1 MNLSASKK
9 NLLKHKSIFSALTL
23 AAAVVL
29 IFWTVSNPAIVGVSA
44 SQRELP
50 VYCVQREDKIVALSF
65 DAAWGNE
72 DTQTLIDILNHY
84 NINTTFFVVGDWV
97 DKYPNSIK
105 QIYLA
110 GHEIANHSNTHPHV
124 NKLSYEE
131 NINEIN
137 LCSEKVKKIT
147 GNPTTLYRGPYGEYN
162 NTVIEAAN
170 SVKHQT
176 IQWNIDTLDYKGLT
190 KEEMYSRIEKNLCP
204 GSIVLMH
211 SGAENTATALPY
223 IIENIINQGYE
234 IVTVSDIIYKDNFYI
249 DIQGKQKLLD

>member
-1 MNLSASKK
+1 MFLVFHK
-9 NLLKHKSIFSALTL
+9 NKAISILLLIIISVTSIFIFSNKDIQTSAT
-23 AAAVVL
+23 AK
-29 IFWTVSNPAIVGVSA
+29 
-44 SQRELP
+44 RELP
-50 VYCVQREDKIVALSF
+50 IYMV
-65 DAAWGNE
+65 
-72 DTQTLIDILNHY
+72 DTQDKKIALTINCAWINDDISSILETLDKY
-84 NINTTFFVVGDWV
+84 NVKLTFFIVGDWV
-97 DKYPNSIK
+97 DKYPDSVN

-162 NTVIEAAN
+162 NTVIEAAKYTN
-170 SVKHQT
+170 HQT

-190 KEEMYSRIEKNLCP
+190 REEMYNRIEKGLCP

-211 SGAENTATALPY
+211 SGAENTANALPY
-223 IIENIINQGYE
+223 IIEKLLEKEYE
-234 IVTVSDIIYKDNFYI
+234 IVTVSDLIYTDNFYI
-249 DIQGKQKLLD
+249 DIQGKQKLLN